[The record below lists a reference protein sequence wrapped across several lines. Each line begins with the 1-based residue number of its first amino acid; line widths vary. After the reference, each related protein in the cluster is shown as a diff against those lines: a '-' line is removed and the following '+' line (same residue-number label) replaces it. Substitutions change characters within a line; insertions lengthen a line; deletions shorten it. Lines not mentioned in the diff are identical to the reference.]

1 MNDLDARLR
10 RLFAG
15 AETSPG
21 FEARVHARVAALEAL
36 PAAGRRADAERR
48 RELERRRLRRE
59 AWVNGAIV
67 AGTGAAGVA
76 LVLRHGSEVSQWVEG
91 IAAVASDPALSMGFT
106 LAVLAAGAWPLL
118 RSFAPR

>member
-1 MNDLDARLR
+1 MNGFDTRMR

-15 AETSPG
+15 ADTSAG
-21 FEARVHARVAALEAL
+21 FEARVHARVAALEVL

-48 RELERRRLRRE
+48 RELERRRLQRE
-59 AWVNGAIV
+59 AWANGAIV

-76 LVLRHGSEVSQWVEG
+76 LVLRHGAEVSQWIEG
-91 IAAVASDPALSMGFT
+91 IAAVASDPSLSLGFV

-118 RSFAPR
+118 RSFRPR

>member
-1 MNDLDARLR
+1 LNDFDARMR

-15 AETSPG
+15 ADTSPG
-21 FEARVHARVAALEAL
+21 FEARVHARVAALEAP

-76 LVLRHGSEVSQWVEG
+76 LVLRHGSEVSQWAQG
-91 IAAVASDPALSMGFT
+91 IVALASDPSLSTGFA

-118 RSFAPR
+118 RSFRPR